1 MEDIDFIV
9 DNIIESVLNN
19 FVSYPYYDIGF
30 VFDTD
35 KMRELL
41 TDHIHGTSTL
51 I

>member
-1 MEDIDFIV
+1 MIV

-19 FVSYPYYDIGF
+19 FVSYPYHDVGF

-41 TDHIHGTSTL
+41 IDHIHETSTF